1 MAPKLP
7 VSALSVSSIREL
19 RKCPERWR
27 RRYVLNEYSPPSGP
41 MLAGSAAGA
50 AANAT
55 DHHYIGEGEFLDP
68 AATLDVFSEEW
79 DERLEREGEDADWGD
94 DKPGTVKDLTAQ
106 ALDLYANKLED
117 LPKPI
122 AVEREARLVYEGIE
136 FVAYLDR
143 EQNDG
148 SIADRKV
155 SGKRAPAGS
164 ADADLQA
171 TAYMAVRRAEAEDG
185 LASEPTGF
193 EFHRL
198 IRQKKAISEQ
208 TAAEVEP
215 TDRTNDQLDVFL
227 AGLYGAAREI
237 EWRMENDSWAFASD
251 SAWWCSKK
259 SCGYWSQCA
268 GGGLYRRKVE
278 QAEAA
283 SA

>member
-1 MAPKLP
+1 MAPKIP

-27 RRYVLNEYSPPSGP
+27 RRYVESEYSPPSGP

-55 DHHYIGEGEFLDP
+55 DHHYIEGGEFLPTD
-68 AATLDVFSEEW
+68 ATLDVFSDEW

-94 DKPGTVKDLTAQ
+94 DKPGSVKDLTAK
-106 ALDLYANKLED
+106 ALGSYIGQLDD

-136 FVAYLDR
+136 FVSYLDR
-143 EQNDG
+143 EQHDG

-155 SGKRAPAGS
+155 SGKRSPAGA

-171 TAYMAVRRAEAEDG
+171 TAYLAVRRAEAEAG
-185 LASEPTGF
+185 LAGEPTGF

-198 IRQKKAISEQ
+198 IRQKTKQFTEI
-208 TAAEVEP
+208 EP
-215 TDRTNDQLDVFL
+215 TERSGDQLDAFL
-227 AGLYGAAREI
+227 VGLYGAAEEI
-237 EWRMENDSWAFASD
+237 EFRLETDNWSFAPD
-251 SAWWCSKK
+251 GAWWCSQK
-259 SCGYWSQCA
+259 SCGYWSQCR
-268 GGGLYRRKVE
+268 GGGLLRRRAA
-278 QAEAA
+278 QAV
-283 SA
+283 SG